1 MNSSWPTAFVLLL
14 ARDEFKETDHPRKED
29 GEFAPA
35 GGGGKSGTE
44 SKSSGLTGTTT
55 VIGGK
60 HVQPNGSPLPKH
72 IPRIPPAWTNVHYA
86 TDPKSEVLVSGYDKK
101 GRKQVVYSDA
111 HWAKAAKAKF
121 GRINK
126 LQKKFEGIKAQNAK
140 LRTSR
145 DPVQRDLADTLHLIM
160 SMGLRPGSDADT
172 GAEKKAYGAT
182 TLLGSHVVEEGGN
195 TYLRFTGK
203 KGVALN
209 LKVPDKQLANELK
222 QRAAKTGSDGKLFP
236 TVSDVSLRRYVKGLD
251 GGGFKTKDFRTL
263 IGTSLAYDLVGKMEK
278 PTSKST
284 YKKAVKEV
292 GKAVSE
298 TLGNTPTIALQS
310 YINPVVFADWRLE

>member
-1 MNSSWPTAFVLLL
+1 MTGLSPAWLHRLTS
-14 ARDEFKETDHPRKED
+14 DEFKESDHPRKED

-35 GGGGKSGTE
+35 GGGGAKSGGKT
-44 SKSSGLTGTTT
+44 SAGLTGTTT
-55 VIGGK
+55 VIAGR

-86 TDPKSEVLVSGYDKK
+86 ADPKSEVLVSGYDKK

-140 LRTSR
+140 QRQSK
-145 DPVQRDLADTLHLIM
+145 DPVQRDLADTLHLVM
-160 SMGLRPGSDADT
+160 SMGLRPGSDAGT
-172 GAEKKAYGAT
+172 GAVKKAYGAT
-182 TLLGSHVVEEGGN
+182 TLLGSHVVSEGGN
-195 TYLRFTGK
+195 VYLRFTGK

-209 LKVPDKQLANELK
+209 LKVPDKQLGHDLLK
-222 QRAAKTGSDGKLFP
+222 RSLQAGPDGKLFP
-236 TVSDVSLRRYVKGLD
+236 TVTNISLRKYVKGLD

-263 IGTSLAYDLVGKMEK
+263 IGTSLAYDLVNKMEK
-278 PTSKST
+278 PSSKSG